1 MELSLLRQPAVA
13 IVMAISV
20 FATMALAL
28 PQLLIPYMFE
38 TPTANSLRNQIL
50 AGAAA
55 KGHVSVSLLKDAASF
70 QGNINYAGG
79 FSVFQVATHVTLV
92 LSVVAM
98 IIGPIGGLLARRYGA
113 RLPLIISGVAMLVA
127 FELWTP
133 WHGAWKDQLLI
144 GIFWGIGTACFY
156 AGGPNVLIDA
166 IPATRQGISSAMYAA
181 FGSFGSALAV
191 ALPTAIL
198 AAHPFK
204 FVIQESATKQI
215 VTVIP
220 QVYTNNGFTE
230 SYLLIGV
237 SAGLILI
244 ILAVALKAG
253 RTPARGGIV
262 DSSLLGDAMV
272 AEVDADEATVF
283 GVAANTAT
291 PPPATANGAAP
302 EAPATSSEARAGE
315 GATQPIPTQDSAP
328 AQEST
333 PTET

>member
-1 MELSLLRQPAVA
+1 MELSLLRQPSVA

-20 FATMALAL
+20 FATLALAL

-38 TPTANSLRNQIL
+38 TPAPDSLRGQIL

-55 KGHVSVSLLKDAASF
+55 KAHVSVALIKPYIAF
-70 QGNINYAGG
+70 RGNINYAAG

-92 LSVVAM
+92 LSVIAM

-113 RLPLIISGVAMLVA
+113 RLPLIISGAAMLIA

-133 WHGAWKDQLLI
+133 WHGSWVDQALI
-144 GIFWGIGTACFY
+144 GSLWGIGTACFY

-166 IPATRQGISSAMYAA
+166 IPAARQGISAAMYAA
-181 FGSFGSALAV
+181 FGSLGSALAV

-198 AAHPFK
+198 AAHPFEL
-204 FVIQESATKQI
+204 VATPPTGKP
-215 VTVIP
+215 VTTVIP

-230 SYLLIGV
+230 AYLLVGV
-237 SAGLILI
+237 SCGLI
-244 ILAVALKAG
+244 ILILAIVLRAG

-262 DSSLLGDAMV
+262 EDSPLNDAIV
-272 AEVDADEATVF
+272 AEVDANEATVI
-283 GVAANTAT
+283 GVPAGEATLSPAPSNTA
-291 PPPATANGAAP
+291 PASEATAG
-302 EAPATSSEARAGE
+302 EAP
-315 GATQPIPTQDSAP
+315 TQAFPAQDAAP